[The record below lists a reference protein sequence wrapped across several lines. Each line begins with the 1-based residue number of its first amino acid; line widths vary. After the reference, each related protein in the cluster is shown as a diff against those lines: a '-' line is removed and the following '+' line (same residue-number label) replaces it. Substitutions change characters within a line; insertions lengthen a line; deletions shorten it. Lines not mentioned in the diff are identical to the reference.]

1 MKNENQGWSYE
12 PQKKDSGFLALKQK
26 NEQIKIRVVSEPY
39 IFNEIF
45 TKDTGETTINKK
57 FAIVCID
64 RADGKVKSFKG
75 GMQIFKAMKSFKEDE
90 DWGDPIN
97 YDFTITRTEEKPNY
111 YNVKPSPNKS
121 SLTDEEKNKIELENI
136 YLKKRYSK
144 FAVKEDENIQFLNE
158 NSKNHEHEEE
168 SEDIPF

>member
-1 MKNENQGWSYE
+1 MKNENQGWNYE

-26 NEQIKIRVVSEPY
+26 GEQIKIRLISPPY
-39 IFNEIF
+39 IFKEAF
-45 TKDTGETTINKK
+45 TKNGETIISEK
-57 FAIVCID
+57 FAIACID

-75 GMQIFKAMKSFKEDE
+75 GMQIFKAIKSFREDAE
-90 DWGDPIN
+90 WGDPIN

-121 SLTDEEKNKIELENI
+121 DLTEEEINKIELENI
-136 YLKKRYSK
+136 DLEKRYSK
-144 FAVKEDENIQFLNE
+144 FAIKEDDNIQFLNE
-158 NSKNHEHEEE
+158 IDKNHEHEEE